1 MMNDYRAAYENY
13 YRNINNNP
21 KVEKNIRSVENIRR
35 TKSRHGS
42 TDFNVEKI
50 FFKQFIGALMVL
62 VYFSALKYIPLN
74 NVQYIY
80 SQSKNLMNKS
90 MTYDD
95 MIEGIK
101 NINIG
106 GYTAA
111 AINING
117 FTIEDLKEKSIKEKL
132 SQCFNYIN
140 GSNKNNEEKQ
150 L

>member
-1 MMNDYRAAYENY
+1 MNDYRAAYENY
-13 YRNINNNP
+13 YRNINNHP

-50 FFKQFIGALMVL
+50 FFKQFIGASMVL

>member
-1 MMNDYRAAYENY
+1 
-13 YRNINNNP
+13 
-21 KVEKNIRSVENIRR
+21 
-35 TKSRHGS
+35 
-42 TDFNVEKI
+42 
-50 FFKQFIGALMVL
+50 MVL

>member
-1 MMNDYRAAYENY
+1 MNDYRAAYENY

-50 FFKQFIGALMVL
+50 FFKQFIGASMVL

>member
-1 MMNDYRAAYENY
+1 MNDYRAAYENY
-13 YRNINNNP
+13 YRNINNHH
-21 KVEKNIRSVENIRR
+21 KTEKNISSVGNTTRNRSRR
-35 TKSRHGS
+35 SS

-50 FFKQFIGALMVL
+50 FFKHIIGASIVL
-62 VYFSALKYIPLN
+62 AYFSALKYIPLN

-80 SQSKNLMNKS
+80 FQSKNLMNKS

-117 FTIEDLKEKSIKEKL
+117 FTIDDLKEKSIKEKL
-132 SQCFNYIN
+132 LQCFNYIN
-140 GSNKNNEEKQ
+140 ESNKNNEEKQ